1 MGGGATEGGTDAALR
16 EDYEAHLKE
25 SKAIIDDLRSV
36 KTCAADD
43 TYSPDQTSDLFT

>member
-1 MGGGATEGGTDAALR
+1 LGGGATEGGTDAALR

-36 KTCAADD
+36 KQKHVQLT
-43 TYSPDQTSDLFT
+43 TPIHLI